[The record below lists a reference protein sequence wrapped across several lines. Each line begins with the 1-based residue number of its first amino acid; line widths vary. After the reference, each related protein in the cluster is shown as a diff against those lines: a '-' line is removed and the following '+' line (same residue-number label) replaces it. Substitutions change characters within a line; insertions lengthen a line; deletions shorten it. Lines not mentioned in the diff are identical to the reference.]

1 MLYDEKLAQEFSR
14 RLYDE
19 YNIFAQAIVYPTVP
33 LDTARIRLEPSAAHT
48 KEDLQYVIDAFEDLG
63 KKTGFLK

>member
-33 LDTARIRLEPSAAHT
+33 LGTARIRLEPQRPTARRTSST
-48 KEDLQYVIDAFEDLG
+48 C
-63 KKTGFLK
+63 